1 MKKFLGNFTNC
12 LTSGGGDFDKLK
24 MNLIS
29 KEEKMEKSKKKF
41 GLLGLL
47 ALVLIVPL
55 ALILTACC
63 GSSLPYDVG
72 TYVGTMRH
80 AGGTDQPLT
89 GSGTIL
95 VLEDDYSGYMM
106 MTGQKSNFTF
116 TMNDNEMIITF
127 DVQGDTRQGTATL
140 EDGTITLKIS
150 TNQVIETF
158 VFEYDAD
165 YAENLSFEFGRY
177 NATKQI
183 TIQGDNRQETP
194 ITGDDTYLTLN
205 SDYSGVFYMG
215 VGSQHEQIAIFT
227 YSVDILGNLTL
238 VYEEGGATTTGIFDG
253 DKLTLNMAPS
263 VEGSEMYFEFTYAN

>member
-1 MKKFLGNFTNC
+1 MLDKR
-12 LTSGGGDFDKLK
+12 GGDFAKLK

-29 KEEKMEKSKKKF
+29 KEENMEKSKKKF

-55 ALILTACC
+55 SLILTACC

-140 EDGTITLKIS
+140 EDGTITLKIT
-150 TNQVIETF
+150 TNQVIESF

-183 TIQGDNRQETP
+183 INGVSTP
-194 ITGDDTYLTLN
+194 ITTDDTYLTLN

-227 YSVDILGNLTL
+227 YSVDSLGNLTL

-253 DKLTLNMAPS
+253 DKLTLNMAPA
-263 VEGSEMYFEFTYAN
+263 VEGSEMYYEFTYAG